1 MPMKGPPTDTPNL
14 DDVLA
19 RDFAELK
26 VGEANIDVE
35 AESVQQTEQDAAPD
49 PPSAPIAYNQ
59 RIDAVEDRESF
70 GVRAPASTEEQP
82 PEADDAPTAPQPVL
96 KAPTST
102 LGDDF
107 DVDW

>member
-1 MPMKGPPTDTPNL
+1 MKGRRGDTPNL

-26 VGEANIDVE
+26 VGEENIEVDSA
-35 AESVQQTEQDAAPD
+35 AEIQEEVPST
-49 PPSAPIAYNQ
+49 PPSPPIVYNQ

-70 GVRAPASTEEQP
+70 AVK
-82 PEADDAPTAPQPVL
+82 APQQQKPTREANDTEKETVPSQTIL
-96 KAPTST
+96 NAPST
-102 LGDDF
+102 QMGDDF